1 MATEQ
6 ALTELRGTPDRTTR
20 DEECQ
25 PCRAIYEGRERDE
38 FEEHDEHET
47 RVSGHQCLRC
57 VQPLAAFLFF
67 SSLLLCNGEG
77 KHA

>member
-25 PCRAIYEGRERDE
+25 PCRAIYERRERDE
-38 FEEHDEHET
+38 FEEHDEH
-47 RVSGHQCLRC
+47 VSEWTPVSALRSTTC
-57 VQPLAAFLFF
+57 SFSVFLFPF
-67 SSLLLCNGEG
+67 IMQWRR
-77 KHA
+77 